1 MKKIIRRLLNSFGVD
16 FSRYDPNRIGKDV
29 LRGISKF
36 LPTDSPVVFDVGAN
50 VGQSVKKFRSVF
62 PRCIVHS
69 FEPSPSTFGVLK
81 NELLAFENV
90 HLCNCALGATPGKLP
105 FFENTFSDMSSFLP
119 LGASGWGTIA
129 QETLVDVQTVDEFCK
144 TKNVSRID
152 VLKLDTQ
159 GYDLEV
165 LRGAENMLTH
175 SNVGLVYLEIIFPG
189 MYEELPSFSDIY
201 QFLASK
207 GFRLVSFYDF
217 HYQNQL
223 VSWTDALFLHEQLM
237 PRVLLQDSGLTTGIN
252 KSCNLE
258 T

>member
-29 LRGISKF
+29 LRDMSKF
-36 LPTDSPVVFDVGAN
+36 LQTDSPVVFDVGAN
-50 VGQSVKKFRSVF
+50 VGQSVRKFRRVF
-62 PRCIVHS
+62 PQCVVHS
-69 FEPSPSTFGVLK
+69 FEPSPSTFQVLK
-81 NELLAFENV
+81 NGLMGFENL
-90 HLCNCALGATPGKLP
+90 HLWNCALGANPGKLP

-129 QETLVDVQTVDEFCK
+129 KETRVDVQTVDEFCK
-144 TKNVSRID
+144 TENVARID

-159 GYDLEV
+159 GFDLEV
-165 LRGAENMLTH
+165 LRGAANMLAQ
-175 SNVGLVYLEIIFPG
+175 SKIGLVYLEIIFPG

-201 QFLASK
+201 QFLISK

-223 VSWTDALFLHEQLM
+223 VSWTDALFLHEKLT
-237 PRVLLQDSGLTTGIN
+237 PKKLLRDSSPS
-252 KSCNLE
+252 K
-258 T
+258 